1 VCYLKEHYRRQK
13 NVFFFQVKTRKERE
27 KREMWEEKKMKKNG
41 CPSHAILESQN
52 VLLNYDA
59 LPCTWALHY
68 TSQFYYF
75 YLGLIKQCF
84 YLVLNI
90 WYLFNLVPYFISPE
104 PNEGPT
110 SGKEREGKRER
121 WRPNWISP
129 LWPCS

>member
-1 VCYLKEHYRRQK
+1 MYYLKEHYRRQK

-90 WYLFNLVPYFISPE
+90 
-104 PNEGPT
+104 
-110 SGKEREGKRER
+110 
-121 WRPNWISP
+121 
-129 LWPCS
+129 